1 MGRGVVEAS
10 ALRDAFQQLENNG
23 PVETVEQV
31 LQWPVLASAVKE
43 GVVSRLLCSVQQQH
57 TLLSPGSCGLR

>member
-23 PVETVEQV
+23 PVETVEHV
-31 LQWPVLASAVKE
+31 LQWPVVASAVKE
-43 GVVSRLLCSVQQQH
+43 GVVSRLLCSVQQ
-57 TLLSPGSCGLR
+57 